1 MCGIDRGVKVR
12 RKCVFGCVNSM
23 PGGRFMQVF
32 MIFEGFD
39 EFGWILGNVENLYI
53 LRFSTTFRS
62 CRNVIA
68 LKRCGIYKKSIETCR
83 RPPFRV
89 CGATTPCAA
98 PALPERGVLARVSS
112 SICRARLRF
121 RSTGRGGA
129 KVWQIHKKLPP
140 RKSRHTSG
148 VESIFT

>member
-1 MCGIDRGVKVR
+1 MGVLIRWLEVDLR
-12 RKCVFGCVNSM
+12 DF
-23 PGGRFMQVF
+23 F
-32 MIFEGFD
+32 MIFDGFS
-39 EFGWILGNVENLYI
+39 EFGWILGNVENMYL
-53 LRFSTTFRS
+53 LTFSGKLGSGRIMI
-62 CRNVIA
+62 V
-68 LKRCGIYKKSIETCR
+68 LKQCGIYKRSIETRR

-89 CGATTPCAA
+89 CGATSPLRRPCPTRKGGPCA
-98 PALPERGVLARVSS
+98 RGP

-129 KVWQIHKKLPP
+129 KVEQITAKLTP

>member
-1 MCGIDRGVKVR
+1 
-12 RKCVFGCVNSM
+12 M

-32 MIFEGFD
+32 MIFEGFV
-39 EFGWILGNVENLYI
+39 EFGWILENDEKKHVFCI
-53 LRFSTTFRS
+53 FSRSFFS

-98 PALPERGVLARVSS
+98 PALPERGVLARVVS

-129 KVWQIHKKLPP
+129 KVRQIHTKLSG
-140 RKSRHTSG
+140 RRSRHTSG